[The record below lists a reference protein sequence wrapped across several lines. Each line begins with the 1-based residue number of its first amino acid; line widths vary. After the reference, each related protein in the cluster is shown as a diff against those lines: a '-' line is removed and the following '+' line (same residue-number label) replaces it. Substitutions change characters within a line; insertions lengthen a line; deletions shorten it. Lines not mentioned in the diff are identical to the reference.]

1 MNVYRK
7 KIDNQK
13 VYLRPPNSSARAAPT
28 KYQLVWKQTPTENQT
43 KTKKANQK
51 EMPHSTD
58 NVPLGDNVPAGP
70 VEEQH
75 NTNNGSQDQTPPG
88 Y

>member
-1 MNVYRK
+1 MNVYEK
-7 KIDNQK
+7 KIDTQK
-13 VYLRPPNSSARAAPT
+13 VYLRPPNSSARVAPT
-28 KYQLVWKQTPTENQT
+28 KYQLARKQTSTENQT
-43 KTKKANQK
+43 KPKEANLK
-51 EMPHSTD
+51 EMPYSRE
-58 NVPLGDNVPAGP
+58 NVPMGDNVPAGP